1 MLGQLFHEL
10 LYRPLFNALIALYD
24 FLPFQDLGL
33 ATIVLTILIRLLFSP
48 LLTRQFRSQRA
59 LAVLQPKM
67 AEIRKG
73 IKDQAEQSRR
83 LLALYK
89 EHGVNPASGCV
100 PLLVQLPVLWA
111 MFAVL
116 RDGLQPGSLAALYP
130 GVPNPGT
137 VNTISFGLLNL
148 AQPAFQRTDGAI
160 VIAWP
165 AVLLAVLT
173 GVVTYWQVRLTP
185 MQPHTAADD
194 KTPAEQAMHRM
205 SRQMLFMMPIMT
217 TYFSLAFP
225 AGLALYWFVTT
236 LVAVVQ
242 QRHLLRPH
250 VPAAAS

>member
-1 MLGQLFHEL
+1 MLGSFFHEV

-24 FLPFQDLGL
+24 FLPGQDLGL
-33 ATIVLTILIRLLFSP
+33 ATVVLTVFIRLLFTP

-59 LAVLQPKM
+59 LAALQPKM
-67 AEIRKG
+67 SEIRKET
-73 IKDQAEQSRR
+73 KDQAEQSRR

-89 EHGVNPASGCV
+89 KHGVNPASGCL

-116 RDGLQPGSLAALYP
+116 RDGLRPGALSILYQ

-137 VNTISFGLLNL
+137 IDPVAFGFLNL
-148 AQPAFQRTDGAI
+148 AEPAFQRISGA
-160 VIAWP
+160 VSIAWP
-165 AVLLAVLT
+165 AAALAVLT
-173 GVVTYWQVRLTP
+173 GVVTYWQARLTP
-185 MQPHTAADD
+185 IQPHAAADD
-194 KTPAEQAMHRM
+194 KTPTEQAMHRM

-225 AGLALYWFVTT
+225 AGLGLYWFVTT

-242 QRHLLRPH
+242 QQYLLRRH
-250 VPAAAS
+250 VPNIAH